1 MNDPAGKHSTL
12 FYFFF
17 QSVDSTRDPWQH
29 KAIKKILM
37 KTLVERD
44 YAIPGLYH
52 RESVDYLSSLEAI
65 AWLFL
70 CAITNI
76 SFDFVASV
84 GD

>member
-1 MNDPAGKHSTL
+1 
-12 FYFFF
+12 
-17 QSVDSTRDPWQH
+17 
-29 KAIKKILM
+29 M

-52 RESVDYLSSLEAI
+52 RASVDYLSSLEAI